1 MAARPRNIPTPG
13 KNTNSQRYLN
23 IDFTVEVQMPAH
35 PKEPPKQVVAE
46 RISSFN
52 RSEFA
57 QLLGME
63 VTEASDGYARVVM
76 DCRGKKNPHGV
87 AHGGAICA
95 LADQAFGIAANCAG
109 IDRVAVSVHI
119 QYISPATG
127 SLVAIG
133 QRVADNG
140 RYSTFRIMVYE
151 GERIIAEFDG
161 VAIQVSP
168 PP

>member
-1 MAARPRNIPTPG
+1 MPARP
-13 KNTNSQRYLN
+13 
-23 IDFTVEVQMPAH
+23 EH
-35 PKEPPKQVVAE
+35 PIEQIVAE
-46 RISSFN
+46 RISAFN

-63 VTEASDGYARVVM
+63 ITEASDGYARVVM
-76 DCRGKKNPHGV
+76 DCCGKKNPHAV

-133 QRVADNG
+133 HRVADNG
-140 RYSTFRIMVYE
+140 RYSTFRIIVFE
-151 GERIIAEFDG
+151 GARTIAEFDG
-161 VAIQVSP
+161 VAIQVNPAP
-168 PP
+168 P

>member
-1 MAARPRNIPTPG
+1 MIFLSKGEERMTARP
-13 KNTNSQRYLN
+13 KN
-23 IDFTVEVQMPAH
+23 PA
-35 PKEPPKQVVAE
+35 EQIIAE
-46 RISSFN
+46 RISAFN

-63 VTEASDGYARVVM
+63 ITEASDGYARVVM
-76 DCRGKKNPHGV
+76 DCCGKNNPHDV

-119 QYISPATG
+119 QYITPATG

-140 RYSTFRIMVYE
+140 RYSTFRIIVYE

-161 VAIQVSP
+161 VAIQVNP
-168 PP
+168 PPLS